1 MIQALAPYV
10 TATAIKHHF
19 SSGVYV
25 REAPLCRGQEVET
38 HEHVY
43 DHFGILGSGSVVVDL
58 DGEMSVHH
66 GPCVIEIKAGKKH
79 SIRALT
85 DIVWFCVHATEVAD
99 PEKIDEV
106 LIKR

>member
-1 MIQALAPYV
+1 MIR
-10 TATAIKHHF
+10 HHF
-19 SSGVYV
+19 SAGIYV
-25 REAPLCRGQEVET
+25 REATLARDGEVQT

-43 DHFGILGSGSVVVDL
+43 DHFGILGAGSVIVEL
-58 DGEMSVHH
+58 DGEMSVYH
-66 GPCVIEIKAGKKH
+66 GPCVIEIRAGKKH

-85 DIVWFCVHATEVAD
+85 DIVWFCVHATDVAD

>member
-1 MIQALAPYV
+1 MIAAAAPYV
-10 TATAIKHHF
+10 TGIKHHF
-19 SSGVYV
+19 SAGVYV
-25 REAPLCRGQEVET
+25 REATLLEGQEVET

-43 DHFGILGSGSVVVDL
+43 DHFGILGRGSVIVDL
-58 DGEMSVHH
+58 DGEMAVRH

-85 DIVWFCVHATEVAD
+85 DIVWFCVHATDVAD